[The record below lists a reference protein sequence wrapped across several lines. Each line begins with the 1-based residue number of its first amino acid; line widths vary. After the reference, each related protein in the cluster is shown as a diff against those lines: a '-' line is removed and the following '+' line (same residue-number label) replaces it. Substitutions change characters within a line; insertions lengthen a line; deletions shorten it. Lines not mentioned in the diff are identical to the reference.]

1 MTIRMAMRKL
11 VEGALVSAAELLLVD
26 VQRRE
31 HTPLD
36 PGPGADRDEQAT
48 PVLRDADGRLH
59 VLI

>member
-1 MTIRMAMRKL
+1 MRKL